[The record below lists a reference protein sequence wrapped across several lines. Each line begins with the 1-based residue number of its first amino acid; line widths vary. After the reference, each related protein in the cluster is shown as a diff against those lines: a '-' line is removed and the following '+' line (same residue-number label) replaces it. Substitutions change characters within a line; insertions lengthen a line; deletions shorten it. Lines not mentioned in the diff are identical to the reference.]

1 MTASAGLAALEAR
14 VRRDLE
20 WLAYP
25 DKSWI
30 EPVRAPDGTAALD
43 CAVIGGGQF
52 GLAIAFGLRRER
64 IENVGIFDRNA
75 EGLEGP
81 WITFARMNMLR
92 TPKDL
97 TGPDLGVGSLTF
109 RAWYEAQYGR
119 AGWERLGRIPPEQWM
134 AYLRRYR
141 ALLRLDVRNQATL
154 TRIEPVAND
163 LFRLTF
169 DIAGATT
176 IHHARTIVLATGAE
190 AAARASCR
198 R

>member
-1 MTASAGLAALEAR
+1 MTAASAGLAELEGR
-14 VRRDLE
+14 IRRDLE

-30 EPVRAPDGTAALD
+30 QPVRAPDDTAALD

-64 IENVGIFDRNA
+64 IENLGI
-75 EGLEGP
+75 
-81 WITFARMNMLR
+81 
-92 TPKDL
+92 
-97 TGPDLGVGSLTF
+97 GSLTF

-134 AYLRRYR
+134 AYLRWYR

-154 TRIEPVAND
+154 RRIEPVASD
-163 LFRLTF
+163 LFRLT
-169 DIAGATT
+169 
-176 IHHARTIVLATGAE
+176 
-190 AAARASCR
+190 
-198 R
+198 